1 MFNLKAVNKNFNAL
15 TKTASKSLRK
25 HSPEILTGFGIA
37 GIVVTVVLA
46 VTATPKA
53 EEAIKERKE
62 KEEKEE
68 LTKKEVVE
76 TAWKF
81 YVPSAVTGAVSI
93 ACIIGAS
100 SIHIKRNAA
109 LATAYGMTQTAFSE
123 YKEKVIETV
132 GEKKEKSIQ
141 DEVDK
146 ERLKKHPVSK
156 EDIAFT
162 GKGTVPCFDSSTGRY
177 FYSNADEIKKAE
189 QAINKLLRDDMFVSL
204 NDFYYELNVKPAPV
218 YDKVGWNVDWGW
230 IDIQFSSQLMADG
243 TPCLVI
249 SYLVE
254 PKENYMK

>member
-1 MFNLKAVNKNFNAL
+1 MFNLKAINRNLNAM
-15 TKTASKSLRK
+15 TKTAAKNLQKR
-25 HSPEILTGFGIA
+25 SPEILVGCGIA
-37 GIVVTVVLA
+37 GMVLTVVLA

-53 EEAIKERKE
+53 EEEIEKK
-62 KEEKEE
+62 KEEEDKEE
-68 LTKKEVVE
+68 LTKTEIVKA
-76 TAWKF
+76 TWKC
-81 YVPSAVTGAVSI
+81 YVPAAATGVVSI
-93 ACIIGAS
+93 ACIVGAS
-100 SIHIKRNAA
+100 SIYSKRNAA
-109 LATAYGMTQTAFSE
+109 LAMAYGMTQTAFGE

-132 GEKKEKSIQ
+132 GEKKEKSIR

-254 PKENYMK
+254 PKENYMS